1 MNNRKIALGP
11 GAASLSLIVVV
22 LALCMLSMLTL
33 VTAKNDMHLAGRSA
47 EMIRQVYELN
57 SESERHLAELDAA
70 LVKAAGEAGEA
81 ADWLERVRKELPE
94 MMTMEED
101 IVSWTE
107 TKDNRHLD
115 CQVRVKAPGEG
126 KRTEWVSHRL
136 IVEEPEGDWEWD

>member
-11 GAASLSLIVVV
+11 GAASLILIVVV

-81 ADWLERVRKELPE
+81 ELPE